1 MLHLCVGEAH
11 VNCNKASRGLLV
23 LCVSLWGLVQGGGAV
38 CFYRRVCLGPLI
50 GLTACHCREWCVVSP
65 PDFIMPLM
73 VGFERELGVRI
84 AL

>member
-1 MLHLCVGEAH
+1 M
-11 VNCNKASRGLLV
+11 

-73 VGFERELGVRI
+73 VGFERELGVGI